1 MVKADGVASVNGTPK
16 AFAARASE
24 SSAPWRPALMP
35 PVGAIAN
42 GKVASRP
49 SNWVFMSTAATFTS
63 TLGSSRTRSKAA
75 RFSRSVTSSSA
86 PPSKKSKMARGRRRR
101 ASCLRSSMLTIRDR
115 SAIIAARTLPSKGFP
130 VSRPFRILL
139 LLPWL
144 ALSQVFP
151 AKPMRMVVPFTPAGA
166 VDIASRATAHELSR
180 ILGQPVAVEN
190 KPGAGGNL
198 GVLDVARSAPD
209 GYSVVMTTS
218 GIQAINPFVDA
229 KMPLEVNKQLAPVA
243 PIVSLNNVL
252 VVHPSVPA
260 HSVKE
265 IIALAR
271 KEPGKLTYA
280 SSGNGTSIHMSGA
293 MFIYLTKTDIVHIP
307 YKGSAPAVTDL
318 LAGQTNMMFDNIPSS
333 LPHIKAGKLV
343 ALATTGAKRDPALP
357 DLPTIAESGVKGYE
371 SGVWF
376 GLMVPAGT
384 PKDVVGKLNAAAV
397 QATKSPEFIKRMTD
411 LGYNIIPG
419 SPEDMTRMLEAELKR
434 WAPIV
439 KASGAKVD

>member
-1 MVKADGVASVNGTPK
+1 MSRL
-16 AFAARASE
+16 FA
-24 SSAPWRPALMP
+24 
-35 PVGAIAN
+35 
-42 GKVASRP
+42 
-49 SNWVFMSTAATFTS
+49 
-63 TLGSSRTRSKAA
+63 
-75 RFSRSVTSSSA
+75 
-86 PPSKKSKMARGRRRR
+86 
-101 ASCLRSSMLTIRDR
+101 
-115 SAIIAARTLPSKGFP
+115 
-130 VSRPFRILL
+130 
-139 LLPWL
+139 L
-144 ALSQVFP
+144 ALAFP
-151 AKPMRMVVPFTPAGA
+151 LLVHGQSYPTKPIRLVAPFTPAGA
-166 VDIASRATAHELSR
+166 VDIATRATAHELQR
-180 ILGQPVAVEN
+180 ILGQPVTVEN

-218 GIQAINPFVDA
+218 GIQAINPFLYA
-229 KMPLEVNKQLAPVA
+229 KMPLEVNKELAPVA

-357 DLPTIAESGVKGYE
+357 DLPTMQEAGVAGYE

-376 GLMVPAGT
+376 GLMVPAAT
-384 PKDVVGKLNAAAV
+384 PKDIIARLNHAAV
-397 QATKSPEFIKRMTD
+397 EATRSPEFVKRMHG

-419 SPEDMTRMLEAELKR
+419 SPEDMAQMIQDELKR
-434 WAPIV
+434 WGPIV

>member
-1 MVKADGVASVNGTPK
+1 VSRL
-16 AFAARASE
+16 F
-24 SSAPWRPALMP
+24 
-35 PVGAIAN
+35 AIA
-42 GKVASRP
+42 
-49 SNWVFMSTAATFTS
+49 
-63 TLGSSRTRSKAA
+63 
-75 RFSRSVTSSSA
+75 
-86 PPSKKSKMARGRRRR
+86 
-101 ASCLRSSMLTIRDR
+101 
-115 SAIIAARTLPSKGFP
+115 
-130 VSRPFRILL
+130 L
-139 LLPWL
+139 LLPTLVL
-144 ALSQVFP
+144 AQAFP
-151 AKPMRMVVPFTPAGA
+151 SKPMRMVVPFTPAGA
-166 VDIASRATAHELSR
+166 VDIASRAAAHELSR

-209 GYSVVMTTS
+209 GYSMVMSTS
-218 GIQAINPFVDA
+218 GIQAINPALYA
-229 KMPLEVNKQLAPVA
+229 KMPLDPNKELAPVA
-243 PIVSLNNVL
+243 PLVSLNNVL

-260 HSVKE
+260 RSVKDV
-265 IIALAR
+265 IALAK

-293 MFIYLTKTDIVHIP
+293 MFTQLTGTDILHIP

-333 LPHIKAGKLV
+333 LPHIKSGRLIAI
-343 ALATTGAKRDPALP
+343 ATTGAKRDPALP
-357 DLPTIAESGVKGYE
+357 DLPTIAESGVPGYE

-376 GLMVPAGT
+376 GLMVPAAT
-384 PKDVVGKLNAAAV
+384 PKNVIARLNAAAV
-397 QATKSPEFIKRMTD
+397 EAAKSPEFIKRMTD